1 MRRAPGARF
10 PVETGPRSS
19 HNLAMT
25 ISLKPRRFVFE
36 YTQAGLVAIIF
47 ALFVRT
53 FLMQPFTIPSPSM
66 ENTLLVGDYILVNKF
81 ALTSLASP
89 IERAF
94 LPIAPVRR
102 GDVIVFRYPHDERQD
117 YVKRAIGLPG
127 ETVKIVDRVVYI
139 QKPGQEGYV
148 PLIEPYSSHQD
159 PGSVPPELDNFGPL
173 AIPEGQ
179 YFVMGDNRDN
189 SLDSREWGLVPR
201 DHIVGRGL
209 LVYWSFAGGRPEGVQ
224 AASRQPASGVSRL
237 IRSAGAFFTDT
248 RWGRTFHF
256 IR

>member
-1 MRRAPGARF
+1 MA
-10 PVETGPRSS
+10 
-19 HNLAMT
+19 
-25 ISLKPRRFVFE
+25 ISLKPRRFTFE
-36 YTQAGLVAIIF
+36 YTQAALVAIIF

-53 FLMQPFTIPSPSM
+53 FLVQPFTIPSPSM
-66 ENTLLVGDYILVNKF
+66 EDTLLVGDYILVNKF
-81 ALTSLASP
+81 ALTSLSSP

-148 PLIEPYSSHQD
+148 PLIEPYSNHKE
-159 PGSVPPELDNFGPL
+159 PGSVPPQLDNFGPL
-173 AIPEGQ
+173 PVPADQ

-189 SLDSREWGLVPR
+189 SLDSREWGFVPR
-201 DHIVGRGL
+201 DHIIGRGL
-209 LVYWSFAGGRPEGVQ
+209 LVYWSFEGAEPDGAR
-224 AASRQPASGVSRL
+224 AASRRPESGVRRILS
-237 IRSAGAFFTDT
+237 SAGAIFTGT
-248 RWGRTFHF
+248 RWDRTFQS